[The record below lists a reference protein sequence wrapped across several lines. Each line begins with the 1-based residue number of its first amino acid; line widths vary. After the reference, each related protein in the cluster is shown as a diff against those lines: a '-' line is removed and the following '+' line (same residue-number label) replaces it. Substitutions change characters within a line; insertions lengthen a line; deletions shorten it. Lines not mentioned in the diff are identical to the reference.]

1 MSPSLIKSKGVRAE
15 QIVLEYLANQG
26 YKVWRVPM
34 SLLPFD
40 ILAVD
45 VKNKEIRFIEVKTLK
60 SKLSPR
66 QKMFAELIEQLDN
79 PSICFDVAVVTDKGE
94 ILFCHYPLEECR
106 NCPFNDICDIY
117 RLKGGK

>member
-1 MSPSLIKSKGVRAE
+1 MGINVMKMKGINAE
-15 QIVLEYLANQG
+15 RKVVEYLANQG

-45 VKNKEIRFIEVKTLK
+45 VENKEIRFIEVKTLK

-66 QKMFAELIEQLDN
+66 QLWFAKLIEGLNN
-79 PSICFDVAVVTDKGE
+79 PSINFDVAVVTDDGKV
-94 ILFCHYPLEECR
+94 LFCYYPSEGCR
-106 NCPFNDICDIY
+106 YCMYNEVCKIY
-117 RLKGGK
+117 KLKYGD

>member
-15 QIVLEYLANQG
+15 QIVVEYLADQG

-45 VKNKEIRFIEVKTLK
+45 VKNKEIRFVEVKTLR

-66 QKMFAELIEQLDN
+66 QLWFAELIEQLDN
-79 PSICFDVAVVTDKGE
+79 PSICFDIAVVTDKGE
-94 ILFCHYPLEECR
+94 VLFCYYPLEECR
-106 NCPFNDICDIY
+106 KCVFNEICKIY
-117 RLKGGK
+117 FLKGGK

>member
-1 MSPSLIKSKGVRAE
+1 MNLKVAKMKGINAE
-15 QIVLEYLANQG
+15 RKVVEFLSNLG

-45 VKNKEIRFIEVKTLK
+45 VEDKEIRFVEVKTLK

-66 QKMFAELIEQLDN
+66 QLWFAKLIEQLDI
-79 PSICFDVAVVTDKGE
+79 PSINFNIAVVTEEGKV
-94 ILFCHYPLEECR
+94 LFCYCPTEECR
-106 NCPFNDICDIY
+106 YCGFNEVCKIY
-117 RLKGGK
+117 KLKREK